1 MTLSDLQ
8 CRILA
13 ALDAIDA
20 TAPTPI
26 GELERQ
32 ADVQFAVGRGA
43 EQRPADEALRGLLGE
58 GRVCLEDGYIS
69 LAPVPSRLLVTTH
82 QFADLDALASALA
95 VGYITGRAFDL
106 RFDSTSAPHYHAPRV
121 GLYTV
126 DVGGGP
132 LDHHERG
139 ADGRSTADRTTCAFI
154 KVCEH
159 FMEHGSPVEQHR
171 AHGLLEY
178 AGPVILRQ
186 DSTGSIAG
194 SRDEIANRLG
204 LPAMIK
210 RLRARLGDDQAVA
223 AAVSPL
229 LGDLF
234 DEAVAYADALRAAEA
249 QLPEA
254 LVFDGGSVIAVVS
267 AARSATQQLQQQLLH
282 VLAWA
287 RCPQARL
294 LVYVSDWLDE
304 EGKRI
309 TVSRGVSRREGELLH
324 IGACLRHLLARQALS
339 PELAAEVER
348 WHKEDWYSGRGTRT
362 YPVTDEP
369 PPWAAEGLAAALA
382 ALLEEAE
389 VWAEACA
396 VDEGDPAA
404 LAITR
409 AALARQFAEGRA

>member
-32 ADVQFAVGRGA
+32 ADVQFAVGRGS
-43 EQRPADEALRGLLGE
+43 EQRPADVALRGLLGE
-58 GRVCLEDGYIS
+58 GRVRLEDGYIS
-69 LAPVPSRLLVTTH
+69 LPPVPPRLLITTH
-82 QFADLDALASALA
+82 LFADLDALASALA

-106 RFDSTSAPHYHAPRV
+106 RFDSTPAPHYHAPRV

-126 DVGGGP
+126 DVGGGA

-139 ADGRSTADRTTCAFI
+139 ADGRSTADRTTCAFL

-159 FMEHGSPVEQHR
+159 FLEHGSPAVQRR
-171 AHGLLEY
+171 ARGLLEY
-178 AGPVILRQ
+178 AGPIILRQ

-194 SRDEIANRLG
+194 GRDEIANRLG
-204 LPAMIK
+204 LPAMIR

-223 AAVSPL
+223 AMVSPL
-229 LGDLF
+229 LSDLF
-234 DEAVAYADALRAAEA
+234 DEAVTYAHALHAAA
-249 QLPEA
+249 VQLPEA

-267 AARSATQQLQQQLLH
+267 TARSATQQLQQQQLH

-309 TVSRGVSRREGELLH
+309 TVSRGVSRREGEPLN
-324 IGACLRHLLARQALS
+324 IGACLCHLLARDALG
-339 PELAAEVER
+339 PELTTEVER

-369 PPWAAEGLAAALA
+369 PPWAAEGLAGALA

-396 VDEGDPAA
+396 VDQGDPAA
-404 LAITR
+404 LAHTR

>member
-32 ADVQFAVGRGA
+32 ADVQGLVGWALLRA
-43 EQRPADEALRGLLGE
+43 PADEALRGLLGE
-58 GRVCLEDGYIS
+58 GRVRLEDGYVS
-69 LAPVPSRLLVTTH
+69 LSPVPPRLLITTH
-82 QFADLDALASALA
+82 LFADLDALASALA
-95 VGYITGRAFDL
+95 VSYTTGRAFDL
-106 RFDSTSAPHYHAPRV
+106 RFDSTPAPHYHAPRV

-132 LDHHERG
+132 LDHHRRD

-159 FMEHGSPVEQHR
+159 FLEHGSSPEQHR
-171 AHGLLEY
+171 ARGLLEY
-178 AGPVILRQ
+178 AGPIILRQ

-210 RLRARLGDDQAVA
+210 RARARLGNDQAVA
-223 AAVSPL
+223 QAVSPL

-234 DEAVAYADALRAAEA
+234 DEAVAYADALSAAA
-249 QLPEA
+249 VQLPEA

-267 AARSATQQLQQQLLH
+267 TARSATQQLQQQLLH

-294 LVYVSDWLDE
+294 LVYVSDWRDE
-304 EGKRI
+304 EGKRL
-309 TVSRGVSRREGELLH
+309 TVSRGVSRREGEPLD
-324 IGACLRHLLARQALS
+324 IGACLRHLLARQALG

-362 YPVTDEP
+362 YPVADEP
-369 PPWAAEGLAAALA
+369 PPWAAEGLAGALA

-389 VWAEACA
+389 VWAETCA
-396 VDEGDPAA
+396 VDQGDPAA

-409 AALARQFAEGRA
+409 SALAREFAEGRA